1 MVTLQK
7 ETEEDMLVIDF
18 DEVIN
23 NKLKKKKNKKKT
35 IEHLF

>member
-1 MVTLQK
+1 MITLQK

-23 NKLKKKKNKKKT
+23 NKLKKKKKKKT

>member
-1 MVTLQK
+1 MITLQK
-7 ETEEDMLVIDF
+7 ETEEDMLFIDF

-23 NKLKKKKNKKKT
+23 NKLKKKKKKKT

>member
-7 ETEEDMLVIDF
+7 EAEEDMLVIDF